1 MSETAGHLRFC
12 AKRSDQIIR
21 TTHANAH
28 HLGHYHTKHC
38 HAAAASLA
46 VD

>member
-1 MSETAGHLRFC
+1 MRETAGHLRFC
-12 AKRSDQIIR
+12 AKRSDQNDTR
-21 TTHANAH
+21 ERAPD
-28 HLGHYHTKHC
+28 LGHYHTKHC